1 MARTSRTDTVEDAEA
16 RYRDLF
22 RHSDHAVLIA
32 DRERILALNDA
43 AIGLLGATQATQ
55 LAGLR
60 LSDFL
65 TLPPAD
71 QAAGSADSTPEPAG
85 TGTGRPEVQGEA
97 KLNRLDRAVL
107 SVRAIVLPCRYEGR
121 AARQILLRDATER
134 SRLEGRLQFLV
145 RHDILTELPNRAEF
159 RDRLVGAMARARR
172 NARQVAVMLLNVD
185 KFKAVNARHGSET
198 GDLVLAEVARRL
210 TGGVRQ
216 ADSVARIAGDEF
228 GLILEAIDQR
238 EQAAVVA
245 NRVLPAL
252 KAPIQA
258 GGTTIE
264 ITASAGI
271 SAFPS
276 DAQDIDPLLR
286 MADVAMY
293 AAKEGG
299 PGGFRFYFPEL
310 EAMSHRDQLRRQ
322 QTLVRIERL
331 TAREREVLDVLIEGN
346 SNKAIGYLLGA
357 STRTIETHRA
367 KIMEKM
373 EAGSLPDLVR
383 MVLESRSGK

>member
-1 MARTSRTDTVEDAEA
+1 MARTTRTDTLEDTEA

-22 RHSDHAVLIA
+22 RHTDHAVLIA
-32 DRERILALNDA
+32 DKERILALNDA
-43 AIGLLGATQATQ
+43 AIGLFGASQAAQ
-55 LAGLR
+55 LIGLR

-65 TLPPAD
+65 TLPPVEEATGSTE
-71 QAAGSADSTPEPAG
+71 AAPAPSG
-85 TGTGRPEVQGEA
+85 TGPGRPEIQGEA
-97 KLNRLDRAVL
+97 KLKRLDRAVL

-145 RHDILTELPNRAEF
+145 RHDLLTQLPNRTEF

-185 KFKAVNARHGSET
+185 KFKAVNARHGIET

-271 SAFPS
+271 AAFPS

-293 AAKEGG
+293 AAKDGG

-322 QTLVRIERL
+322 QTLERIERL